1 MAVDHVA
8 RAMAMDA
15 GGGTAPVDVYTKA
28 ETDELLGQKADK
40 SEVTES
46 VTAAVAQ
53 IVADAPEDFNTLQ
66 EMSDWIASHEDSAA
80 AMNTA
85 ILQNSA
91 DIDAV
96 ETQQTEQAE
105 VINIAAE
112 GVAMNRST
120 LGYQAKNLLK
130 NMAKSQTINGVT
142 FTVNEDGSVTIHG
155 TNTDTEKTAY
165 ITLNSHIKTVYG
177 QKYTASIATDQISGV
192 YMSIFD
198 SQWVGAGRCNPKIT
212 FTENK
217 NDGRN
222 IRLSVEAGAVV
233 ENVTVYPMLRYAEIS
248 NDTYEPY
255 KPSVQE
261 QIEGTMQK
269 AAINQS
275 TLGYQRKNL
284 LMNNCKTTT
293 KNGVTATVNDDGS
306 ITFTGSNTGSDFVL
320 YWNIQTGA
328 ADSAAEQYTGNKKWI
343 PNGKYKVSGGHDG
356 VTVQVRWSENNAL
369 GSDTGLV
376 ASSKGSE
383 PVFTVT
389 DAHKYVWS
397 RIFIAAG
404 ADFSTPVT
412 VYPMIRP
419 ADITDYTYEP
429 YKPSVQEQIDA
440 LISRISALESSQTD
454 MVTSKNMSDE
464 IITMN
469 VEDEK
474 HERTENLEQTD

>member
-1 MAVDHVA
+1 M
-8 RAMAMDA
+8 
-15 GGGTAPVDVYTKA
+15 
-28 ETDELLGQKADK
+28 LGQKADK

-53 IVADAPEDFNTLQ
+53 IVANAPEDFNTLQ

-80 AMNTA
+80 SMNTA
-85 ILQNSA
+85 ILQNTA
-91 DIDAV
+91 DIEAV
-96 ETQQTEQAE
+96 EAQQTEQSA
-105 VINIAAE
+105 VISVAKE
-112 GVAMNRST
+112 GVALNQST
-120 LGYQAKNLLK
+120 LGYQSKNLLK

-222 IRLSVEAGAVV
+222 IRLSVEEGATVK
-233 ENVTVYPMLRYAEIS
+233 NVTVYPMLRYADITD
-248 NDTYEPY
+248 DTYEPY

-261 QIEGTMQK
+261 QID
-269 AAINQS
+269 
-275 TLGYQRKNL
+275 
-284 LMNNCKTTT
+284 
-293 KNGVTATVNDDGS
+293 V
-306 ITFTGSNTGSDFVL
+306 
-320 YWNIQTGA
+320 
-328 ADSAAEQYTGNKKWI
+328 
-343 PNGKYKVSGGHDG
+343 
-356 VTVQVRWSENNAL
+356 
-369 GSDTGLV
+369 
-376 ASSKGSE
+376 
-383 PVFTVT
+383 
-389 DAHKYVWS
+389 
-397 RIFIAAG
+397 
-404 ADFSTPVT
+404 
-412 VYPMIRP
+412 
-419 ADITDYTYEP
+419 
-429 YKPSVQEQIDA
+429 

-454 MVTSKNMSDE
+454 TVTSQNMADE

-474 HERTENLEQTD
+474 HERTKNLEQTD